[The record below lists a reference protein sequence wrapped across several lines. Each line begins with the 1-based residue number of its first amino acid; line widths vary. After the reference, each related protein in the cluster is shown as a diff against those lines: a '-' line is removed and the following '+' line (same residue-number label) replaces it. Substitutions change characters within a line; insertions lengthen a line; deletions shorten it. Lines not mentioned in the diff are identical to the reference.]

1 MEKNNNNNTNKYFKI
16 FPAFETLN
24 GSLYVVIQNCDAVK
38 HI

>member
-1 MEKNNNNNTNKYFKI
+1 MEEKRNNTNKYFKI